1 MTSRDRLLDAIVDH
15 LAEHGI
21 GDTSLRRLAESVGT
35 SHRMLIYH
43 FGSRDDLLADVV
55 RRVEDEQRVVLTRTF
70 ERLPDTSSPAD
81 MLAANTLFW
90 DAIVTATSRFG
101 GLFFELAGQ
110 AIQGR
115 AYAAGLRTDLVDG
128 WLPGVVELLVR
139 FGVPPD
145 RAPAAGRLALG
156 ASRGLLLDL
165 LVSGDRAGV
174 DQAVALLNTMLLAL
188 VSPPVTGM

>member
-43 FGSRDDLLADVV
+43 FGSRDELLADVV
-55 RRVEDEQRVVLTRTF
+55 RRVEDEQRAVLTRTF
-70 ERLPDTSSPAD
+70 ERLPDASSPAD
-81 MLAANTLFW
+81 VLAANTLFW

-115 AYAAGLRTDLVDG
+115 AYAAGLRTDLIDG
-128 WLPGVVELLVR
+128 WLPGVVELLVHL
-139 FGVPPD
+139 GVPPTEP
-145 RAPAAGRLALG
+145 RRRAGSHWAPAAGCCSTCWSAGTGRG
-156 ASRGLLLDL
+156 STRPSPCSTPCCSPWSRP
-165 LVSGDRAGV
+165 R
-174 DQAVALLNTMLLAL
+174 
-188 VSPPVTGM
+188 